1 MKKAIIALIL
11 LGAAGG
17 GGYWFYS
24 QSKKPDPPTINYAT
38 VSRGNIVDTV
48 TATGQLE
55 PVERVDVGSQVSGVI
70 LELSADFND
79 VVRKGQLL
87 AKLDPK
93 LIDTQILQAEANL
106 TRSETDV
113 ARNRV
118 QLEDAER
125 KYARTKELYEKGIQN
140 RVDFENADLQLK
152 SANAALQS
160 SLASLK
166 QSSANLEQQRVNRE
180 HTEIYSPI
188 DGIVVARRVDVGQ
201 TVNAGQQAP
210 ILYNLAA
217 DLAEMRVI
225 AGIDEADIG
234 RVRAD
239 QNVTFRIDAY
249 QNEVFTGTVQSVRLE
264 ARMQQNVVTY
274 QAVITV
280 PNPGLKLRP
289 GMTANI
295 NIEIARKNDVIR
307 VPNAATR
314 FRPTSEMYVALG
326 LEPPDMGRGRG
337 GPGREGGRGG
347 DLTAAAGA
355 PGAPGQPTAV
365 PAGAPQSGSG
375 QEGSASGRQSGERR
389 EGGQSGQRGGRG
401 GGFGNG
407 ENGAD
412 DFAAR
417 MRNMTPEEREKMM
430 SSRGGRGGSGRGG
443 SGRGGSGRDGGGRGR
458 GREGMNARE
467 GRGNQGGQRGGS
479 TLTAAELAAT
489 RGVTTIDKL
498 FPPLPSAER
507 PGRVWTLKKEGEKNV
522 LNSHNV
528 RLGISDGTVTELV
541 EGDVTEGQQ
550 LITTIVTAQVR
561 PTPGMFGPQGGN
573 PFMQQPGRGGP
584 GGGRGPGGGGGGG
597 PQGGGGG
604 GGGGGGRGG
613 GGGGGR
619 GGGGGNN

>member
-24 QSKKPDPPTINYAT
+24 ESKKPEPPTINYAT
-38 VSRGNIVDTV
+38 VTRGNIVDTV

-70 LELSADFND
+70 LELHADFND

-93 LIDTQILQAEANL
+93 LIDTQILQSEANL

-113 ARNRV
+113 ARNKV

-125 KYARTKELYEKGIQN
+125 KFARVKELYEKGIQN

-152 SANAALQS
+152 SANASLQS

-166 QSSANLEQQRVNRE
+166 QSVASLEQQKVNRE

-188 DGIVVARRVDVGQ
+188 DGIVVSRRVDVGQ

-217 DLAEMRVI
+217 DLSEMRVV

-239 QNVTFRIDAY
+239 QRVTFRIDAY

-307 VPNAATR
+307 IPNAATR

-326 LEPPDMGRGRG
+326 LEPPDTGRGRGGPG

-347 DLTAAAGA
+347 DRTAAAGSTS
-355 PGAPGQPTAV
+355 GPGQPGSA
-365 PAGAPQSGSG
+365 PAGTPEPGG
-375 QEGSASGRQSGERR
+375 QQAASDRQSGERQPGER
-389 EGGQSGQRGGRG
+389 GFGGRG
-401 GGFGNG
+401 MSGGGNG
-407 ENGAD
+407 ENGS
-412 DFAAR
+412 DFSAR
-417 MRNMTPEEREKMM
+417 MRNMTPEERERMM
-430 SSRGGRGGSGRGG
+430 REGRGGRGGSGRGG
-443 SGRGGSGRDGGGRGR
+443 SGRGGRGGDGNGRGR
-458 GREGMNARE
+458 GGMNAR
-467 GRGNQGGQRGGS
+467 GGQGQGGQRGGQ

-489 RGVTTIDKL
+489 RNVTTIDKL
-498 FPPLPSAER
+498 FPPLPSVER
-507 PGRVWTLKKEGEKNV
+507 DARVWTLKKEGEKQI
-522 LNSHNV
+522 LTPHNV
-528 RLGISDGTVTELV
+528 RLGISDGAVTELIS
-541 EGDVTEGQQ
+541 GDLTEGQQ

-584 GGGRGPGGGGGGG
+584 GGGRGPGGGGG
-597 PQGGGGG
+597 PQGGGGGGGGNRGG

-613 GGGGGR
+613 GGGF
-619 GGGGGNN
+619 NN